1 MSYTTPQSGLINTL
15 FSATDIFA
23 FQGTQTRAALKSPTP
38 AVINDWPSLPP
49 DPSLASLCPP
59 VLTDKQ
65 GKTAKETPV
74 NLSAEDENSLLV
86 IGDDNGMLHC
96 FLDGSYYLG
105 PINTLPST
113 VPTAVFKNPKQP
125 LFLLHPQPLA
135 YDLLSTTFAPL
146 SVDLPLLASHRIRD
160 FARISSASRE
170 LMWYI
175 MRVIEELRE
184 VWFGSGSMTGAR
196 EAGPKWIQL
205 LETRLHD
212 KFGR

>member
-1 MSYTTPQSGLINTL
+1 L

-23 FQGTQTRAALKSPTP
+23 FQGTQTRAALKSSPP
-38 AVINDWPSLPP
+38 EVINDWPSLPP
-49 DPSLASLCPP
+49 DLLLASVC
-59 VLTDKQ
+59 VLTDEQ
-65 GKTAKETPV
+65 GKTTKESPV
-74 NLSAEDENSLLV
+74 NSSAEDENSLLV
-86 IGDDNGMLHC
+86 IADDNGTLHC

-113 VPTAVFKNPKQP
+113 VPTAVFKDLKQP

-135 YDLLSTTFAPL
+135 SDSLSAAFAPL
-146 SVDLPLLASHRIRD
+146 SVDLPLLASHRVRD
-160 FARISSASRE
+160 FARISSAARE
-170 LMWYI
+170 LMWYA
-175 MRVIEELRE
+175 MRVVGELRE
-184 VWFGSGSMTGAR
+184 VWFGSGSTTGAR